1 MKLVPEAPLT
11 DGRVTLRQWEESD
24 AAFYA
29 RETGDAEIQRW
40 TTEAAALSEE
50 FVRETLARHR
60 AHPRHAAFAITVAAT
75 DELAGN
81 IALVSEDWS
90 TGVAEASYWIA
101 AAWRGRG
108 FSSAALR
115 LLCEWGFRE
124 LGLRQIEL
132 VTDPDNLPS
141 RRTAE
146 AGFAMDGTAPARKA
160 GRPDLVLYS
169 LLPPA
174 KAPWAS
180 RRLAPAAG

>member
-40 TTEAAALSEE
+40 TTEPAALTEE
-50 FVRETLARHR
+50 IVRESLSRHR
-60 AHPRHAAFAITVAAT
+60 AHPRHASFAITVAAT
-75 DELAGN
+75 GEVVGN
-81 IALVSEDWS
+81 IALVSDDWS
-90 TGVAEASYWIA
+90 TGVAEAMYWIA
-101 AAWRGRG
+101 AGWRGLG

-115 LLCEWGFRE
+115 LLCEWAFRD
-124 LGLRQIEL
+124 LHLRRIEL

-141 RRTAE
+141 RWTAE
-146 AGFAMDGTAPARKA
+146 AAGFAMDGSAPARKA

-174 KAPWAS
+174 KAP
-180 RRLAPAAG
+180 